1 MVRCHGRGVFLSL
14 ILAGVFGCFVLPRRS
29 VLRTGKLRRSSFPA
43 GELKSANCFWQV
55 ATDAARDDGVSAATY
70 LQKISN
76 TAHAFVG
83 KRELVGREDAV
94 DCLSQLMAKQGSLC
108 IVLGE
113 GNIGKTLVKEAAI
126 QRCSANLAMLSVD
139 MRDAYMCGKTL
150 MAALNLQRVKKSFW
164 WVPFAAEI
172 TSEAFSSKNVAGFHE
187 LFVNNFIRKSIRRGK
202 IPSIIVD
209 EANIGLPGLDY
220 DLGVDGSAEAISA
233 LAAITNWTKQA
244 NQASVM
250 LISSKFDYQF
260 RLMANGLSP
269 GTISKVVVIGE
280 VPESDMLKM
289 LQEDWG
295 MAESLAE
302 KFYKYFGGDIY
313 TTRRALDSLI
323 EKEDKFYPYAVRVF
337 TGLPSLVTDPEARA
351 HLETI
356 AKQGFSLLQ
365 NVEVDNGARLIAE
378 ANAGAVINKD
388 AITFGLPEIFNGT
401 DRKWAVIPSSY
412 HMRMLIVHELENTP
426 LPSSG
431 RGGGEDASC
440 FFLGGGILF
449 GVAYVRIDCFLTT
462 WASCKDNR
470 PRSLNRYG

>member
-29 VLRTGKLRRSSFPA
+29 ALRTGKLRRSSFPA
-43 GELKSANCFWQV
+43 GELKSASCFWQV

-70 LQKISN
+70 LQKIEN

-83 KRELVGREDAV
+83 KRVLVGREDAV

-108 IVLGE
+108 IVFGE
-113 GNIGKTLVKEAAI
+113 KNIGKTLVKEAAI

-139 MRDAYMCGKTL
+139 MRDADMCGTTL
-150 MAALNLQRVKKSFW
+150 MAALNLQRVKKSLG
-164 WVPFAAEI
+164 WVPLAADIAGEL
-172 TSEAFSSKNVAGFHE
+172 FSRRSVAGGHQ
-187 LFVNNFIRKSIRRGK
+187 LNQLGVNNFIRKSIRRGK

-220 DLGVDGSAEAISA
+220 NLGVDGSAEAISA

-289 LQEDWG
+289 LQEEWG

-313 TTRRALDSLI
+313 TTGQALDSLI
-323 EKEDKFYPYAVRVF
+323 RKEDEFDPYAVMVF
-337 TGLPSLVTDPEARA
+337 TGLPSCVTDPEARA
-351 HLETI
+351 HLENI

-378 ANAGAVINKD
+378 KNVGAVINKD
-388 AITFGLPEIFNGT
+388 AITFGLPEIFIGT

-412 HMRMLIVHELENTP
+412 HMCLKIIKELDSFKRRTGVSFV
-426 LPSSG
+426 L
-431 RGGGEDASC
+431 
-440 FFLGGGILF
+440 ILF

-462 WASCKDNR
+462 WATLFFGKALSF
-470 PRSLNRYG
+470 